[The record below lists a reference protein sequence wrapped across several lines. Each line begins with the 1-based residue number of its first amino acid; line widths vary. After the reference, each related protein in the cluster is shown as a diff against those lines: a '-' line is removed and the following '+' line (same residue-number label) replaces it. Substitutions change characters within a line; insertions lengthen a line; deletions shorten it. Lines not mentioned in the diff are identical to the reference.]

1 MDILRPVEGDAD
13 QEVVRTEEFRPLA
26 GDQRCVG
33 LKGIMDM
40 FAVGIFLLEGHSLP
54 VEIKT
59 RQQGFAAVPVKE
71 DVTYVVGGDI
81 FLYEVF
87 QHLLGHTR
95 FLAAVYFR
103 LIEVVAVVALQV
115 AKRAHRLYHNVE
127 SLRARNLYGILKGK
141 SVLQNCH

>member
-1 MDILRPVEGDAD
+1 MDILWAVQGNTD
-13 QEVVRTEEFRPLA
+13 QEVVGAEEFRPLS
-26 GDQRCVG
+26 GDQCSVG

-59 RQQGFAAVPVKE
+59 RQQGFAAVPVEE

-81 FLYEVF
+81 FLYKVLE
-87 QHLLGHTR
+87 HLLGHTR
-95 FLAAVYFR
+95 VLAAVYFR
-103 LIEVVAVVALQV
+103 LIEVIAVVTLKV